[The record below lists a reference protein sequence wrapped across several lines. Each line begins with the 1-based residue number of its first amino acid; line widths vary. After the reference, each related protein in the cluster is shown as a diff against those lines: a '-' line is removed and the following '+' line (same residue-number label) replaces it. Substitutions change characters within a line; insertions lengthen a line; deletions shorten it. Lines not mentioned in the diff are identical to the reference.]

1 MQPKFNLNN
10 KNNPIQRNQDQKRR
24 SRHKLIGSIVLLFTA
39 LLALLNVTSNVK
51 SIPINP
57 QVVEVRSTNESSP
70 ATHTTNTIS
79 AESHNQPLNSSA
91 PVASSPTGISNVVA
105 SQPASNGFKA
115 GVIAKTTKAGDI
127 KTMQPT
133 TTTIN
138 TAVVKTV
145 TNNSSTPKISTP
157 KPVATIAPTPTT
169 TTKPKINPAAILD
182 DVSDAGHDIV
192 SDIEKKKANSTTGKA
207 YIQFAALSSEDKAN
221 QLKQDLASHGITA
234 SVQTIQT
241 SKGSLYRLRAGPY
254 NRDVAQTKL
263 QQITADGY
271 SGIVTGN

>member
-10 KNNPIQRNQDQKRR
+10 KNNPIQRNQDQKRK

-70 ATHTTNTIS
+70 STQVNPNAIL
-79 AESHNQPLNSSA
+79 AESNSQPLSSSS
-91 PVASSPTGISNVVA
+91 PVASTTGISNIVA
-105 SQPASNGFKA
+105 SQPVSSGFKA
-115 GVIAKTTKAGDI
+115 GVIAKTTKTGDI
-127 KTMQPT
+127 KATQQAT
-133 TTTIN
+133 TAVD

-145 TNNSSTPKISTP
+145 KNNSSTPKISTP
-157 KPVATIAPTPTT
+157 KPVATIAPTPIA

-182 DVSDAGHDIV
+182 DVSDVGHDIV
-192 SDIEKKKANSTTGKA
+192 NDIEKKKANSATGKA

-221 QLKQDLASHGITA
+221 QLKQELASHGVTA

-241 SKGSLYRLRAGPY
+241 AKGSLYRLRAGPY